1 MIKLAICEDNEVLLN
16 QIGDVIEKKY
26 ADELSVYRFTTAF
39 SISTFVMEEMK
50 GDVGILLMDI
60 KIGDDNGIDV
70 AKQIQEWYPHI
81 KVIFLTGYIDFSR
94 DIFQAEPIYF
104 LVKPLEAVR
113 LYEAIDKA
121 IDLIH
126 KEMSDSITL
135 RYRGEVIN
143 IITNNIIYIESDKRL
158 LHIHENGR
166 TVTTVMKM
174 EELMK
179 QLPAKYVR
187 CHQSYAINMDKIRNI
202 SMTGVE
208 VCTGE
213 ELPVSR
219 GRYKEAREQFLK
231 YMGYKL

>member
-1 MIKLAICEDNEVLLN
+1 
-16 QIGDVIEKKY
+16 
-26 ADELSVYRFTTAF
+26 
-39 SISTFVMEEMK
+39 
-50 GDVGILLMDI
+50 
-60 KIGDDNGIDV
+60 
-70 AKQIQEWYPHI
+70 
-81 KVIFLTGYIDFSR
+81 
-94 DIFQAEPIYF
+94 
-104 LVKPLEAVR
+104 
-113 LYEAIDKA
+113 
-121 IDLIH
+121 
-126 KEMSDSITL
+126 MSDSITL